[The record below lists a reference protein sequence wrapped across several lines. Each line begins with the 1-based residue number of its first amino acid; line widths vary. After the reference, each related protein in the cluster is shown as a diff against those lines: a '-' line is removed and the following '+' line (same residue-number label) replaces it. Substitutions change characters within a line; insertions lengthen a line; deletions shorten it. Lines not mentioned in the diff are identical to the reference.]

1 MLKNRQLLFTILILL
16 LLILTNSSAK
26 ENQASSEKDAKDAIN
41 AAQRLIIK
49 CYEAALRAEE
59 AGANITGLL
68 EILNDAAWHLSK
80 ATIEY
85 KNKNFNAAIELTDKI
100 KNELEGFVS
109 DAEELRDKAS
119 KESYWDFMINIVG
132 SSVGA
137 ATVIFVSLAV
147 WVWLSKKRSNQKEDS
162 R

>member
-16 LLILTNSSAK
+16 LLLTNSSAR

-41 AAQRLIIK
+41 AAQRLVIE

-68 EILNDAAWHLSK
+68 EILNDAAWRLSR

-100 KNELEGFVS
+100 KSELEGFIS
-109 DAEELRDKAS
+109 DADELRDKAS
-119 KESYWDFMINIVG
+119 EESYWDFMINIVG

-147 WVWLSKKRSNQKEDS
+147 WIWLSKKRSNQKEDS